1 MIYLSFIEEEKEKL
15 EDKIRELETIGERV
29 DSIVS
34 DISYDL
40 RQEIQERA
48 SDAASELLNELELI
62 DDDPFGERVQ
72 EVVDYVVEE
81 FNL

>member
-1 MIYLSFIEEEKEKL
+1 MIYLSFIEEEKAKL
-15 EDKIRELETIGERV
+15 EERLRELENIDEHV
-29 DSIVS
+29 NNIVS
-34 DISYDL
+34 NISYDI
-40 RQEIQERA
+40 RQEIEERA
-48 SDAASELLNELELI
+48 SEAAAEMIAELKLD